1 MESGQPK
8 RERIKSWKI
17 YLGFALASLM
27 FAGAGMELLQ
37 VLARE
42 NDIYGVA
49 IFTFF
54 LLIGGYCIGSY
65 YDTKD

>member
-1 MESGQPK
+1 
-8 RERIKSWKI
+8 
-17 YLGFALASLM
+17 M